1 MIDSLVFRAGNCKG
15 GSMNAIFEYVRKR
28 AASTILVSYTVFWA
42 IFHWQGIY
50 ATIFVDQGIIY
61 KQHGLLKNEYVN
73 KYFFGL
79 DWSNIVTIHNLEI
92 LLSWVIPA
100 ALAYFY
106 VWWLPKFV
114 INPSYKKE
122 SIYKEQRKIE
132 KIRSEK
138 RIQDEEKKLIE
149 KQTAAEEAKIELAD
163 KKAEVSEKDPYIAWR
178 QQYDQFIIDRKAV
191 KSLDSLLSR
200 VYGSD
205 GEIYDYDIEGNVE
218 GGMSPSELLQVDSWG
233 LATIN
238 NNNGSIRLTD
248 KGKYFT
254 RLYKTS
260 QDKDLSN
267 E

>member
-1 MIDSLVFRAGNCKG
+1 
-15 GSMNAIFEYVRKR
+15 MNAIFEYVRKR
-28 AASTILVSYTVFWA
+28 AVSTILVSYTVFWA

-50 ATIFVDQGIIY
+50 TTIFVNQDIIY
-61 KQHGLLKNEYVN
+61 GKYGLLKNEYVN
-73 KYFFGL
+73 KYFFGFN
-79 DWSNIVTIHNLEI
+79 WSNILTIHNLEI
-92 LLSWVIPA
+92 LLGWIIPA

-149 KQTAAEEAKIELAD
+149 KQTAAEEAKIELAN
-163 KKAEVSEKDPYIAWR
+163 KKAETSKKDPTTAWR
-178 QQYDQFIIDRKAV
+178 DQYNREFIINSEDV
-191 KSLDSLLSR
+191 SSLDSLLNR
-200 VYGSD
+200 VYKYGGRIESRNIR
-205 GEIYDYDIEGNVE
+205 GERTS
-218 GGMSPSELLQVDSWG
+218 GMSPDELLRVDMLG
-233 LATIN
+233 LATIEDDN
-238 NNNGSIRLTD
+238 KSVRLTD

-254 RLYKTS
+254 KLYKMS
-260 QDKDLSN
+260 QSKDLSN

>member
-1 MIDSLVFRAGNCKG
+1 
-15 GSMNAIFEYVRKR
+15 MNAIFEYVRKR

-50 ATIFVDQGIIY
+50 ATIFVDQDIIY

-79 DWSNIVTIHNLEI
+79 NWSNILTIHNLEI
-92 LLSWVIPA
+92 LLGWIIPA
-100 ALAYFY
+100 GLAYFY
-106 VWWLPKFV
+106 IWWLPRLV
-114 INPSYKKE
+114 INPAYKREINYKKDRE
-122 SIYKEQRKIE
+122 LE
-132 KIRSEK
+132 KLKAEK
-138 RIQDEEKKLIE
+138 KRQDEERKLIE
-149 KQTAAEEAKIELAD
+149 KQTATEEAKIELAD

-191 KSLDSLLSR
+191 KSLDSLLNR

-218 GGMSPSELLQVDSWG
+218 GGMSPSELLQVDLWG

-238 NNNGSIRLTD
+238 NNNSSIRLTD

-267 E
+267 G

>member
-1 MIDSLVFRAGNCKG
+1 
-15 GSMNAIFEYVRKR
+15 MNAIFEYVRKR
-28 AASTILVSYTVFWA
+28 AVSTILASYTVFWA

-149 KQTAAEEAKIELAD
+149 KQTIAEEAKIELAN
-163 KKAEVSEKDPYIAWR
+163 KKAEISKKDPTTAWSE
-178 QQYDQFIIDRKAV
+178 QYYREFIINSKNV
-191 KSLDSLLSR
+191 SSLDSLLDR
-200 VYGSD
+200 VYKHGGRIESRNIR
-205 GEIYDYDIEGNVE
+205 GERTS
-218 GGMSPSELLQVDSWG
+218 GMSPDELLRVDMLG
-233 LATIN
+233 LATIEDGN
-238 NNNGSIRLTD
+238 QSVRLTD

-254 RLYKTS
+254 KLYKMS
-260 QDKDLSN
+260 QSKDLSD